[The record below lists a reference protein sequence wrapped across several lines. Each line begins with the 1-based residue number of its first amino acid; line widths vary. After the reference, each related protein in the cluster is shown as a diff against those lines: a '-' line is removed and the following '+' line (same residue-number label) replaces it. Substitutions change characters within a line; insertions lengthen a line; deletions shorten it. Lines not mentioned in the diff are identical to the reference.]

1 MTSEK
6 RFQPGRAVVIH
17 QQYSPEIAPLHGRLV
32 QYPEFLSG
40 EKFPFHGRL
49 QKAPG
54 RAVLLKVTVL
64 WDDGM
69 GSCLKDGRGQWK
81 GMAMK
86 LCSYNVGGK

>member
-1 MTSEK
+1 MTREK
-6 RFQPGRAVVIH
+6 RFQPGRAAVIH
-17 QQYSPEIAPLHGRLV
+17 QRYSPEIAPLHGRLV

-40 EKFPFHGRL
+40 EKFPFRGRL

-69 GSCLKDGRGQWK
+69 GSCLKDGEG
-81 GMAMK
+81 
-86 LCSYNVGGK
+86 SGKEWR